1 MKNPVLYYFDGQG
14 RGEVIRW
21 MLAAC
26 GLDFEEVLLT
36 SREQYLKMVADG
48 LFLYQQVPMLEIDD
62 MRLVQCGAILRY
74 LARKGNLYGDDAK
87 EQAMIDMYTDGAQ
100 DMFNSSLG
108 IPFQSTENAKDYMWK
123 KVKEKIFGRYFPVFE
138 KALQNRKNSCLVGA
152 RQSMADVLLTA
163 ALTSFQARQHDI
175 LDGYPN
181 LQKWFDEQKKIEWI
195 SKFLAP
201 GSKRKPLPDDKYVD
215 TVNTVLNFQL
225 GL

>member
-26 GLDFEEVLLT
+26 GLDFEEVFIT
-36 SREQYLKMVADG
+36 SREQYLKMVADD

-62 MRLVQCGAILRY
+62 MQLVQCGAILRY
-74 LARKGNLYGDDAK
+74 LARKGNLYGDNTK
-87 EQAMIDMYTDGAQ
+87 EQAKIDMYTDGAQ

-108 IPFQSTENAKDYMWK
+108 IPFQSTENAKDDMWK
-123 KVKEKIFGRYFPVFE
+123 KVKEKIFERFFPVFE
-138 KALQNRKNSCLVGA
+138 KALQNCKNSCLVGA

-163 ALTSFQARQHDI
+163 AVTSFQARQHDI

-215 TVNTVLNFQL
+215 TVNTVLNRK
-225 GL
+225 